1 MRSVDTKKRYIA
13 YTLNI
18 LGIRVFSGWCQLIAR
33 HGEEWV
39 EIGVQRMLPLDLSAA
54 ANGINSDPV
63 LLTIMQYQSECPEDG
78 LLDLVQGK
86 KSLSD
91 VLGAS

>member
-1 MRSVDTKKRYIA
+1 MRSVDKQKRYIA

-18 LGIRVFSGWCQLIAR
+18 LGIRVSCGWCQLIAR

-39 EIGVQRMLPLDLSAA
+39 EIGVQRMLPLDFSPV
-54 ANGINSDPV
+54 ANEINSDPV
-63 LLTIMQYQSECPEDG
+63 LLTIMQYQSECPDDG

-86 KSLSD
+86 KSFSEI
-91 VLGAS
+91 VGAS

>member
-1 MRSVDTKKRYIA
+1 MRLVDKQQGYIA

-39 EIGVQRMLPLDLSAA
+39 EIGMRRKLPLDLAGL
-54 ANGINSDPV
+54 ANEANSDRC
-63 LLTIMQYQSECPEDG
+63 Y
-78 LLDLVQGK
+78 
-86 KSLSD
+86 
-91 VLGAS
+91 